1 MRCKLVSKCD
11 DSGFRRGTL
20 RFNPRE
26 VRLCLR
32 ELGDEL
38 VTRRE
43 SRAFR
48 RLFVAR
54 RFHLKVSAI
63 QRRIA
68 NERHGAQGERIADR
82 WFKIAEENR
91 LKARC

>member
-1 MRCKLVSKCD
+1 M
-11 DSGFRRGTL
+11 L

-26 VRLCLR
+26 VRLSLR

-43 SRAFR
+43 SWAFR

-54 RFHLKVSAI
+54 RFHFKVSSAI
-63 QRRIA
+63 ERWIA

-91 LKARC
+91 LNARR